1 MQLLYIKNEMVNR
14 EKNFQYDRYIHYRWN
29 NTNFNRWSFYLFWGI
44 RYDGWGDVG
53 LISFVSPV
61 IAFGLLTIWLG
72 EIKGKQTQIVKK

>member
-1 MQLLYIKNEMVNR
+1 MQLLYIKNEMVSR
-14 EKNFQYDRYIHYRWN
+14 EKIFNMTGIYIIVGIILILIGGV
-29 NTNFNRWSFYLFWGI
+29 FYLFWGI